1 MTFGVRKMICRI
13 QELRIIGTVG
23 IRSQLPAE
31 QPALFCEQMSKY
43 RVDKCCAQ
51 SLLVLP
57 RPWESAKKY
66 GTYEMCGV
74 LHKCGVLAKVVSDR
88 SW

>member
-1 MTFGVRKMICRI
+1 MTFGFRKMICRI

-23 IRSQLPAE
+23 IYSQLPTE

-43 RVDKCCAQ
+43 RVDKCAQ
-51 SLLVLP
+51 SPLVLP

-66 GTYEMCGV
+66 GTYEMCGA
-74 LHKCGVLAKVVSDR
+74 LHKCGVLSKVASDH